1 MSKYVDGEGDIPSV
15 YVIRESI
22 LGILC
27 PGLAF
32 TLEKDTEKLKW
43 AQKKAGRKKK
53 WGLENV
59 PYLSHQRNSTDLLK
73 VGDFITLYKN
83 FHGRMFLIVSL

>member
-59 PYLSHQRNSTDLLK
+59 PYTEPPKKLNWFTQGWR
-73 VGDFITLYKN
+73 LY
-83 FHGRMFLIVSL
+83 HII

>member
-32 TLEKDTEKLKW
+32 TLEKDTEKLK
-43 AQKKAGRKKK
+43 
-53 WGLENV
+53 
-59 PYLSHQRNSTDLLK
+59 
-73 VGDFITLYKN
+73 
-83 FHGRMFLIVSL
+83 